1 MKKIA
6 KILVAVPFLL
16 LSAYIVMSIIA
27 TYPIPRGN
35 KVSAEHYTYYKNFIG
50 IYYISVKHSLAL
62 FNHGSW
68 GYLRD
73 ADQATFEV
81 LDDCWAKDATH
92 VWHRDMAVYN
102 VDVPSFHVNASGLAV
117 DKNHAY
123 IIDYQDFTTIVHPST
138 SGIDAATAE
147 YFMSRD
153 NILERKWIRD
163 KDFVYLEDV
172 RLEVD
177 RATFR
182 RLGGWMIDKDFVYG
196 TTYNNDAKKWELCR
210 IDSIQTPIKVMRSY
224 LINGR
229 NVIYGNKVIIQ
240 DVAVTDFEHTAP
252 EECRING
259 TLYSFGKPKP
269 QTRE

>member
-1 MKKIA
+1 MKVA
-6 KILVAVPFLL
+6 TKILVAIPILL
-16 LSAYIVMSIIA
+16 LSACIGVSIIA

-163 KDFVYLEDV
+163 KDFVY
-172 RLEVD
+172 
-177 RATFR
+177 
-182 RLGGWMIDKDFVYG
+182 G
-196 TTYNNDAKKWELCR
+196 TKYNNDANKWELCR
-210 IDSIQTPIKVMRSY
+210 IDSIQTPIKV
-224 LINGR
+224 G
-229 NVIYGNKVIIQ
+229 V
-240 DVAVTDFEHTAP
+240 
-252 EECRING
+252 
-259 TLYSFGKPKP
+259 
-269 QTRE
+269 